1 MVSMSAPLLDQ
12 LISIKPHT
20 ETIGPFTFTYA
31 MSAAWRAPWGYP
43 CPSSPPQLPCH
54 TLAAAI
60 HLGVQRWKLWFH
72 SLIHLI
78 RIHP

>member
-12 LISIKPHT
+12 LSIKLHT
-20 ETIGPFTFTYA
+20 ETIGPFTFTNA
-31 MSAAWRAPWGYP
+31 MSASWRPPWGYL

-54 TLAAAI
+54 TLAAAVL
-60 HLGVQRWKLWFH
+60 LGVQQGKLWFR
-72 SLIHLI
+72 SMIHLI